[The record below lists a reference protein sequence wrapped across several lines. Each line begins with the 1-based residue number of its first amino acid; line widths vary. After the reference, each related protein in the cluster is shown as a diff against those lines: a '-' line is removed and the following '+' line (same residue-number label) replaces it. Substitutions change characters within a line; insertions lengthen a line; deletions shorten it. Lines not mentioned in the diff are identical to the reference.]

1 MASSKSKRGDVPL
14 PFTTIG
20 QSGVIGWAPEEEELT
35 GLDIQEVSIEL
46 IDDSPFQSR
55 EDMNEE
61 EFAELVH
68 SIQHE
73 GFSGVLVVRQHPERK
88 GAYQLVAG
96 GHRRRDAARAAGH
109 TTLPVMVVE
118 ASDKAVGLR
127 TAHENLTRSDLNVV
141 EEGQL
146 YLTLRRH
153 FSLTQAE
160 LATELKKSRDRIQAC
175 EDAAQSPL
183 DIQEMLKK
191 GMGLR
196 AAKYLRRLPG
206 AQDRAPIIA
215 EILQGNLTADGVRQA
230 VEQVEARLQSA
241 ATQLPIEEKPI
252 GYSNNQGAQPH
263 STATELPTT
272 STTQDGA
279 RPEKEQV
286 AETVSGS
293 SPVMASPGEPVHEEQ
308 RQRHTSAPV
317 LSSTR
322 IHVDVPSS
330 PTDTLSLVERA
341 GRIHDIVQ
349 RLRRYYRLIG
359 TASPSQEE
367 RATLQTIAELVE
379 ELLQRS

>member
-1 MASSKSKRGDVPL
+1 MPPSKPAGKSKRGDVPL
-14 PFTTIG
+14 PFTTLG
-20 QSGVIGWAPEEEELT
+20 KSGVIGWVPDEEELSS
-35 GLDIQEVSIEL
+35 LDVQEVSIEL
-46 IDDSPFQSR
+46 IYDSPFQSR
-55 EDMNEE
+55 EEMKEE

-68 SIQHE
+68 SIRHE
-73 GFSGVLVVRQHPERK
+73 GFSGVLVVRPHPERK

-96 GHRRRDAARAAGH
+96 GHRRRDAAKAAGH
-109 TTLPVMVVE
+109 TTIPVLVVE

-146 YLTLRRH
+146 YLALRRK

-160 LATELKKSRDRIQAC
+160 LAAELKKSRDRIQAC

-191 GMGLR
+191 GVGLR
-196 AAKYLRRLPG
+196 AAKYLRRLPS
-206 AQDRAPIIA
+206 ALERTPIIA
-215 EILQGNLTADGVRQA
+215 EIPQGNLTADGVRQA
-230 VEQVEARLQSA
+230 VEQVEARLHSA
-241 ATQLPIEEKPI
+241 PHKLPP
-252 GYSNNQGAQPH
+252 A
-263 STATELPTT
+263 PTL
-272 STTQDGA
+272 QDAAG
-279 RPEKEQV
+279 REKEQAADTFV
-286 AETVSGS
+286 PASAA
-293 SPVMASPGEPVHEEQ
+293 PVPSHKQAQGEEH
-308 RQRHTSAPV
+308 RAGASAPV

-359 TASPSQEE
+359 TASPSEEE
-367 RATLQTIAELVE
+367 RATLETIAELVE
-379 ELLQRS
+379 ELLRRS

>member
-1 MASSKSKRGDVPL
+1 MASSKSKRGDIPL

-35 GLDIQEVSIEL
+35 GLDVQEVSIEL
-46 IDDSPFQSR
+46 IGDSPFQSR

-96 GHRRRDAARAAGH
+96 GHRRRDAAKVAGH
-109 TTLPVMVVE
+109 TTLPIMVVE

-175 EDAAQSPL
+175 EDAAQSPA

-196 AAKYLRRLPG
+196 AAKYLRRLSG
-206 AQDRAPIIA
+206 DEDRAPIIA
-215 EILQGNLTADGVRQA
+215 EILQGNLTADGARQA

-241 ATQLPIEEKPI
+241 ATQLPT
-252 GYSNNQGAQPH
+252 
-263 STATELPTT
+263 TATM
-272 STTQDGA
+272 QDVA
-279 RPEKEQV
+279 RREKEQA
-286 AETVSGS
+286 AETCSAS
-293 SPVMASPGEPVHEEQ
+293 SPVTVSPGEQAHEEQ
-308 RQRHTSAPV
+308 HQPRTSAPM

-330 PTDTLSLVERA
+330 ATDTLSLVERA

-359 TASPSQEE
+359 TASPSEEE

-379 ELLQRS
+379 ELLHRS